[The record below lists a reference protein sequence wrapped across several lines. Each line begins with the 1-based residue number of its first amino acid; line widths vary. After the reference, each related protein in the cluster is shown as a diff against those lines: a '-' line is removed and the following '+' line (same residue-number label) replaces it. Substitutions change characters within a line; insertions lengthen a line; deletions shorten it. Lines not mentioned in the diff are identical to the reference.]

1 MKPQAFTDSE
11 KAKLR
16 RLCGEFAERW
26 IQAIETLEWAVE
38 SKDRQIQELVDRLE
52 DRREAHDQLR
62 RMVQDV
68 SLPALRV
75 ACNYVLDH
83 PRFSTHCGS
92 TDKHHSYPGG
102 LVVHTCEVASYA
114 LHMAQMFPDADQDA
128 VLTAAIFHDFMKVED
143 YGKLPREPGFFNTS
157 YRDLVR
163 HVAGSHAEFMRLIH
177 GCDVPAITVL
187 KIEHAILAH
196 HGRKEWGSPIE
207 PQTLEAHILHYADML
222 SVKYGPGR
230 GRR

>member
-1 MKPQAFTDSE
+1 MIPAQ
-11 KAKLR
+11 
-16 RLCGEFAERW
+16 
-26 IQAIETLEWAVE
+26 
-38 SKDRQIQELVDRLE
+38 
-52 DRREAHDQLR
+52 AHDQLR
-62 RMVQDV
+62 RLAQ
-68 SLPALRV
+68 SLSLLPLRE

-83 PRFSTHCGS
+83 PQFSTHCGF
-92 TDKHHSYPGG
+92 TAKHHPYAGG

-114 LHMAQMFPDADQDA
+114 SHMAQMFPDADRDV
-128 VLTAAIFHDFMKVED
+128 VLTAAIFHDFMKLRD
-143 YGKLPREPGFFNTS
+143 YGSHMPIAGFYKTA

-207 PQTLEAHILHYADML
+207 PQTIEAYILHVADML
-222 SVKYGPGR
+222 STAYGPGR
-230 GRR
+230 GPVQPPNSEQLGLSAFVPPLCE